1 MISAIITFG
10 QVKHT
15 FTPREILD
23 FLWVMGYEPAEYAA
37 EVLRQLV
44 EGCLMWAD
52 EERTL
57 FQVRGM
63 S

>member
-10 QVKHT
+10 QVKRT

-23 FLWVMGYEPAEYAA
+23 FLYVMGYEPAEYAA
-37 EVLRQLV
+37 EVLRQSV

-52 EERTL
+52 AEKTL
-57 FQVRGM
+57 FKVRGI
-63 S
+63 